1 MGEVEKTSLRIE
13 INRSETYKTG
23 KSKVDRPDVRLG
35 LYNLEN
41 TLNKK
46 SATFFSKIEIGK

>member
-1 MGEVEKTSLRIE
+1 VGEVEKTSLRIE